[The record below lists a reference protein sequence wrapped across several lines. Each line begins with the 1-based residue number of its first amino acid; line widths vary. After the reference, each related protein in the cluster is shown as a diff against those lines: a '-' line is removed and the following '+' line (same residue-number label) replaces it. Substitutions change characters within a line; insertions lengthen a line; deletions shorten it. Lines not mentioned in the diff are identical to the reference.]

1 MAELRSNLGLLDYY
15 GNFIPILSTLLQPLH
30 ELLWKGV
37 KRGWTEECEKAFV
50 RTKSELVADKVLVPY
65 DETRKLILA
74 CDASPYGVGAMT
86 SHVMED
92 GEERPIAFASRT
104 LTKNERNYSQI
115 EKEALGIVF
124 GVQKFHKYLQG
135 RTFHLFT
142 CWVLKQQYL
151 LSSSKNAALG
161 R

>member
-50 RTKSELVADKVLVPY
+50 RSKSELVADKVLVPY

-92 GEERPIAFASRT
+92 GEV
-104 LTKNERNYSQI
+104 SQ
-115 EKEALGIVF
+115 EVSQVSTRSNFSPVHLLGPKTAIP
-124 GVQKFHKYLQG
+124 
-135 RTFHLFT
+135 T
-142 CWVLKQQYL
+142 
-151 LSSSKNAALG
+151 
-161 R
+161 